1 MGMARRTSSR
11 AVVSDRAVVSNSDIK
26 LRRTALAASISLVLA
41 PISSHAEG
49 WSRNI
54 EVFAMPTS
62 ESRNLMG
69 VQWLEPVWQSQDSM
83 LYTDLRGVFD
93 LGDTEEFNF
102 GAGYRQLFFDRRW
115 IFGGYASFDTRES
128 IRNKRHNQVALGIE
142 ALSREWDFR
151 ANGYIPLTDPRTVGP
166 ATFGGRFQGTRL
178 FAGRQTEEALHGA
191 DFEIGRLL
199 EFVPFGETRLYLGG
213 YHFDGDVVTKSTGFG
228 KKARLEFRPRKDIA
242 LEFGVEDDNLFGT
255 EGFIKIR
262 YSFGYPAET
271 GVRTIDE
278 RMVQFVERD
287 IDIKETSRLPEDVTT
302 GIGPGNDLL
311 ITDNVVHIDNTA
323 DNGGDG
329 SFEDPYNDFAECQSD
344 RCGQTKTLV
353 YVHAGDGTA
362 TGYDTPYNMADNQ
375 RLIGQ
380 GFSLYGIGGDQA
392 PVVTHG
398 GPTATIRLADNN
410 EVAGLDLVNNRV
422 AIFGNNDTG
431 FNIHHNRI
439 TGSTNRG
446 IRIVTANGNTSGT
459 IANNTIQGNSGYGI
473 LLDNDADG
481 AGSTQM
487 VVLENN
493 TVTNNLDHGVG
504 IRNAG
509 RNGSTAT
516 QEVTLIGNTMENN
529 GDSGMYAQNLSVSGG
544 IANQTINASGNS
556 FANNA
561 KYGID
566 AINENNGSSATQT
579 LDLSGSNLSGNT
591 KYGGYFENLNGTQ
604 TVNLTGADVSGN
616 GFGAYKTAG
625 SPDPVITPP

>member
-1 MGMARRTSSR
+1 MHRLSTRQRDEWG
-11 AVVSDRAVVSNSDIK
+11 VLP
-26 LRRTALAASISLVLA
+26 LRHTALATAIATAILPA
-41 PISSHAEG
+41 GAAAEN

-69 VQWLEPVWQSQDSM
+69 GQWLEPVWQDRNSM
-83 LYTDLRGVFD
+83 LYLDFRGVFD
-93 LGDTEEFNF
+93 LGDTEEFNL
-102 GAGYRQLFFDRRW
+102 GAGYRQMFFDRRW
-115 IFGGYASFDTRES
+115 IFGGSASFDTRES

-142 ALSREWDFR
+142 ALSREWDLR

-228 KKARLEFRPRKDIA
+228 KKAKLEFRPRKDIA

-255 EGFIKIR
+255 EGFLKIR

-311 ITDNVVHIDNTA
+311 VADNVVHIDNTA

-329 SFEDPYNDFAECQSD
+329 SFEDPYDDFTECQAD
-344 RCGQTKTLV
+344 RCAQTNTLV

-362 TGYDTPYNMADNQ
+362 TGYDVPFNMRDNQ

-380 GFSLYGIGGDQA
+380 GFNLYGIGGDQA
-392 PVVTHG
+392 PTVTHG
-398 GPTATIRLADNN
+398 ATSTIRLANN
-410 EVAGLDLVNNRV
+410 TEVAGLDLVNNRV
-422 AIFGNNDTG
+422 AIYGKNVTD
-431 FNIHHNRI
+431 FNIHDNRI
-439 TGSTNRG
+439 NGSTSRG
-446 IRIVTANGNTSGT
+446 IRIVTDNGNTSGL
-459 IANNTIQGNSGYGI
+459 IASNTIQGNANYGI

-481 AGSTQM
+481 ASSTQI
-487 VVLENN
+487 VTLDNN
-493 TVTNNLDHGVG
+493 TVTNNTGHGIG

-516 QEVTLIGNTMENN
+516 QNVTLTNNTATNN
-529 GDSGMYAQNLSVSGG
+529 GDSGMYAQNLSVSSG
-544 IANQTINASGNS
+544 IANQTINAGGNS
-556 FANNA
+556 FTNNDE
-561 KYGID
+561 YGVE
-566 AINENNGSSATQT
+566 AINENNGNSATQI
-579 LDLSGSNLSGNT
+579 LDLSNSDLSDNF
-591 KYGGYFENLNGTQ
+591 KYGGDFENINGTQ
-604 TVNLTGADVSGN
+604 TVDLSGADLSGN
-616 GFGAYKTAG
+616 GSGEYRTTG
-625 SPDPVITPP
+625 SPDITPP